1 MLLMHGVNKKNGEL
15 YLDDTSLSDLAI
27 SFGTPSYV
35 YSASLIKDNFLEYK
49 DSMRINDKVCF
60 AVKSN
65 SNIAV
70 LKLLNSLGSGFDV
83 VSGNEL
89 KRCLV
94 AGADPKNIVFSGVG
108 KTKEE
113 IKLAVESDIFSINIE
128 SESELERVIKIV
140 EEAGRKVNCAIRV
153 NPDISAESHPYITT
167 GLKTS
172 KFGVSSQVALT
183 MSERI
188 QEIENVNLIGLACHI
203 GSQIT
208 KPELILESLDHLI
221 ELANEINKES
231 NNIEFIDIGGG
242 LGIAYRDEDSA
253 NTKDIMTK
261 VLDRIKDLN
270 FDLVVEPGRSIT
282 GNAGVLLSQVEYIKE
297 TEATNFAIVDAGM
310 NDLMRP
316 SLYSAWH
323 KVSAVRELDVL
334 EKKYEIV
341 GPVCESADSL
351 AKDRALKIEEGSV
364 IAIHDVGAYGN
375 AMASNYNTRLRPP
388 EIMVDGSDVQIIK
401 IRDTFGD
408 LIAFEDLDHEN

>member
-1 MLLMHGVNKKNGEL
+1 MHGVNKKNGEL

-128 SESELERVIKIV
+128 SESELERIIKIV

-242 LGIAYRDEDSA
+242 LGITYRDEDSA
-253 NTKDIMTK
+253 NAKDIMTK

-310 NDLMRP
+310 NDLIRP

-323 KVSAVRELDVL
+323 KVSAVRDLEVL

-401 IRDTFGD
+401 RRETFGD
-408 LIAFEDLDHEN
+408 LISFEDLDHEN

>member
-1 MLLMHGVNKKNGEL
+1 M
-15 YLDDTSLSDLAI
+15 
-27 SFGTPSYV
+27 
-35 YSASLIKDNFLEYK
+35 
-49 DSMRINDKVCF
+49 NDKVCF

-65 SNIAV
+65 SNINI

-94 AGADPKNIVFSGVG
+94 AGADPKNIVFSGIG

-113 IKLAVESDIFSINIE
+113 IRLAVENNIFSINIE
-128 SESELERVIKIV
+128 SESELERIIKIV
-140 EEAGRKVNCAIRV
+140 EDTGRKVNCAIRV

-172 KFGVSSQVALT
+172 KFGVTSQVALT
-183 MSERI
+183 MSKRI

-208 KPELILESLDHLI
+208 RPELILDSLDHLI
-221 ELANEINKES
+221 ELASEINKEL

-242 LGIAYRDEDSA
+242 LGITYRDEESA
-253 NTKDIMTK
+253 NAKDIMTR
-261 VLDRIKDLN
+261 VLDRIKNFN

-297 TEATNFAIVDAGM
+297 TESSNFAIVDAGM

-323 KVSAVRELDVL
+323 KVSAVRDLDVL

-401 IRDTFGD
+401 RRETFGD
-408 LIAFEDLDHEN
+408 LISFEDLDHEN

>member
-1 MLLMHGVNKKNGEL
+1 MHGVNKKNGEL

-128 SESELERVIKIV
+128 SESELERIIKIV

-208 KPELILESLDHLI
+208 KLELILDSLDHLT

-242 LGIAYRDEDSA
+242 LGITYRDEDSA
-253 NTKDIMTK
+253 NAKDIMTK

-310 NDLMRP
+310 NDLIRP

-323 KVSAVRELDVL
+323 KVSAVRDLEVL

-401 IRDTFGD
+401 RRETFGD
-408 LIAFEDLDHEN
+408 LISFEDLDHEN